1 MSKEFSDRRSL
12 LKGGI
17 AASLALGTSVW
28 PRHVLA
34 QTTKPETKTAKLG
47 FIALTDSAPLIIA
60 KENGFFAKYGMPDVQ
75 VIKQASWG
83 GTRDNLE
90 LGSGG
95 GGIDGGHVLS
105 PLPYQ
110 MSLGSV
116 TKSKRPVP
124 VEILARLNLNGQ
136 GITVERAYLAAKVD
150 LNAAKMKPLITERR
164 VKGNKIVM
172 AMTFPGGT
180 HDLWLRYWL
189 AASGINP
196 DTDVELITIPPPQMV
211 ANMKVKTMEA
221 YCVGEPWN
229 DQATAQKVGYT
240 AVSSGQLWM
249 NHPEKSF
256 AMRADWVAKYPNAA
270 AALTAAIIDAQRWC
284 DQPANLT
291 EMATIIGGRDWIKTP
306 VTDIQD
312 RLSGTFDMGDGR
324 VFKNAAFKMKFWK
337 DFASYPFQSHDLWFL
352 TEHQRWGK
360 LPANFNSAAVIKQ
373 VNREDIWRR
382 AAAMAKVPAN
392 QIPASTSRGIEKFFD
407 GKVFDPANPAAYLAS
422 LAVKHTA

>member
-1 MSKEFSDRRSL
+1 MSKEISDRRSL

-17 AASLALGTSVW
+17 AASLALSVSAW
-28 PRHVLA
+28 PKHVLA
-34 QTTKPETKTAKLG
+34 QTAKPETKTAKLG

-90 LGSGG
+90 LGSAG
-95 GGIDGGHVLS
+95 GGIDGSHVLS

-110 MSLGSV
+110 MSLGTV
-116 TKSKRPVP
+116 TKNKRPVP

-136 GITVERAYLAAKVD
+136 GITVEREYLGAKVD

-164 VKGNKIVM
+164 TKGNKIAM

-229 DQATAQKVGYT
+229 DQATAQKIGYT

-256 AMRADWVAKYPNAA
+256 AMRADWVAKNPNAA

-284 DQPANLT
+284 EQPANLT
-291 EMATIIGGRDWIKTP
+291 EMATIIGGRDWIKAP

-360 LPANFNSAAVIKQ
+360 LPATFNSAAIIKQ

-422 LAVKHTA
+422 LAVKRTA

>member
-1 MSKEFSDRRSL
+1 MTTKYADRRAI

-17 AASLALGTSVW
+17 AAGLSVGGLW
-28 PRHVLA
+28 PQHILA
-34 QTTKPETKTAKLG
+34 QTAKPEVKGAKLG
-47 FIALTDSAPLIIA
+47 FIALTDSAPLMIA
-60 KENGFFAKYGMPDVQ
+60 KENGFFAKYGVPDVQ

-90 LGSGG
+90 LGSAG
-95 GGIDGGHVLS
+95 GGIDGAHTLS
-105 PLPYQ
+105 PMPYQ
-110 MSLGSV
+110 MSLGTV
-116 TKSKRPVP
+116 TKNKRPVP
-124 VEILARLNLNGQ
+124 VEILARLNTNGQ
-136 GITVERAYLAAKVD
+136 GITVEREYLAAKVD
-150 LNAAKMKPLITERR
+150 LNAGKMKPLIAARR
-164 VKGNKIVM
+164 AKGNKIAM

-196 DTDVELITIPPPQMV
+196 DSDVELITIPPPQMV

-229 DQATAQKVGYT
+229 DQAVAQKIGYT
-240 AVSSGQLWM
+240 AVSTGQLWM
-249 NHPEKSF
+249 NHPEKSL
-256 AMRADWVAKYPNAA
+256 AMRADWVAKNPNAA
-270 AALTAAIIDAQRWC
+270 TAITAAIIDAQRWC

-291 EMATIIGGRDWIKTP
+291 EMATIIGGRDWIKAP

-324 VFKNAAFKMKFWK
+324 VFKNAAFRMKFWK
-337 DFASYPFQSHDLWFL
+337 DFASYPYQSHDLWFL

-360 LPANFNSAAVIKQ
+360 LPTSLNTAAIIKQ

-382 AAAMAKVPAN
+382 GAALAKVPAN
-392 QIPASTSRGIEKFFD
+392 QIPTSTSRGIEKFFD
-407 GKVFDPANPAAYLAS
+407 GKIFDPANPAAYLAS
-422 LAVKHTA
+422 LTVKHSA